1 MVKELVK
8 DAVKTE
14 QTQIPTKIQNTAN
27 SRPPTDCGQ
36 RSPYLKQ
43 GKCIENEASD
53 GRICLKG
60 VISFPVKAILIFIEC
75 QNGKKLSKNNDN
87 LNNKGK
93 NNLDF

>member
-14 QTQIPTKIQNTAN
+14 QTQIPTKIQKTAN

-43 GKCIENEASD
+43 GKVSSE

-60 VISFPVKAILIFIEC
+60 VISFPEKAILIFSEC
-75 QNGKKLSKNNDN
+75 KNGKKLSKVNDN

>member
-14 QTQIPTKIQNTAN
+14 QTQIPTKIQKTAN
-27 SRPPTDCGQ
+27 SRPATDCGQ

-43 GKCIENEASD
+43 GKVSKTKGSE

-75 QNGKKLSKNNDN
+75 QNGKKLSKNNDS

-93 NNLDF
+93 NNLHF